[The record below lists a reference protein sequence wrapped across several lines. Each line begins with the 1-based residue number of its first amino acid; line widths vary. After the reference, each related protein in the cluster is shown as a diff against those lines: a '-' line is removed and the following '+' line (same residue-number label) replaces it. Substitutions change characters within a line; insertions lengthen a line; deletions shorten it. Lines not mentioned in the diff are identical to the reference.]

1 MDSGIRIIQML
12 LLLAI
17 LVLLGQLNA
26 LISKG
31 NDETSEKTHE
41 ICFSLILPTQDNDTL
56 LGTPDNNLKT
66 QI

>member
-26 LISKG
+26 LISKN
-31 NDETSEKTHE
+31 NDEKSEKTHE

-56 LGTPDNNLKT
+56 LGTPDNSLKT